1 MNTSIVILTSGDE
14 LIGDMAVFE
23 DYVEV
28 YSPMYIIDGE
38 VGMKLRDALILSD
51 QDKLI
56 FKMKDVITFYKPV
69 DILVDYYKKAVEY
82 SNMYTRQATHKQIKY
97 AIEDLDEM
105 VQEEKATLKSLL
117 NIMSPGSNKIH

>member
-1 MNTSIVILTSGDE
+1 MNTSIVILASGDE

-28 YSPMYIIDGE
+28 YNPMYIIDGE

-69 DILVDYYKKAVEY
+69 DILVDYYRKAVEY

-105 VQEEKATLKSLL
+105 VQEEKATLKSLM
-117 NIMSPGSNKIH
+117 NILSPGSNKIH